1 MQWRQRFILR
11 RRSSVTS
18 RLARLGTCW
27 SWLTSKSLARSLSAF
42 EVYISDIVI
51 QEAEQGDPV
60 AARER
65 LELIARFPVLS
76 LTENAEQLAGR
87 YLREMPLPPNVLRDA
102 LHMAIASL
110 NGMDYLVT
118 RNCRHIAQGR
128 IKRRLQEIN
137 TLEGIESP
145 VICTPEELGGENDVD

>member
-1 MQWRQRFILR
+1 MAAKLYLET
-11 RRSSVTS
+11 SVVSYLVARPS
-18 RLARLGTCW
+18 RDVLVVAHQQITRDGWT
-27 SWLTSKSLARSLSAF
+27 RSLSAF

-65 LELIARFPVLS
+65 LELIARFSVLS

-102 LHMAIASL
+102 HTCPSL
-110 NGMDYLVT
+110 
-118 RNCRHIAQGR
+118 R
-128 IKRRLQEIN
+128 
-137 TLEGIESP
+137 
-145 VICTPEELGGENDVD
+145 